1 MGHSRLKISVLV
13 MSLIL
18 TGIFMHLLSPPNK
31 LDVRFYYSVLEAQE
45 FFNRLSD
52 HEIRNYFFGELLDL
66 FFILN
71 YSVLS
76 FLFFQTYFSKKE
88 KWLLFLPGL
97 MDVVETGSILLK
109 LKGHQISLFLLSLST
124 LAKWC
129 SGVLL
134 FFFLLYRIIKRQRI
148 DA

>member
-1 MGHSRLKISVLV
+1 MGHFRLKASILA

-18 TGIFMHLLSPPNK
+18 TGIFMHILSPPNK
-31 LDVRFYYSVLEAQE
+31 LDVRLFYSVIEAQE
-45 FFNRLSD
+45 FFHRLSI
-52 HEIRNYFFGELLDL
+52 HEIKNYFFGELLDL

-71 YSVLS
+71 YSALS
-76 FLFFQTYFSKKE
+76 FLLFQSYFSKKE
-88 KWLLFLPGL
+88 KWVLFLPGL
-97 MDVVETGSILLK
+97 LDLVETGSILLT

-129 SGVLL
+129 SGVLVL
-134 FFFLLYRIIKRQRI
+134 VFLLYKILQSRRI